1 MKKGIVTA
9 AITLATAGL
18 GLWSSI
24 PADAAEPRYYNYQDA
39 LTGAPQGVDL
49 NSSEYSGYFW
59 NGDNG
64 VEANGTNKA
73 EIVNAGSTTNSAI
86 KISQAGEKNSWGA
99 IWSRDAV
106 FDLAKPE
113 RTGMWIY
120 TSTEQAF
127 VNQGLGDGMAFVL
140 QNSTQGVKAFSK
152 STALDKDKNT
162 VITPGVGESM
172 GVWGMDPQSWQKMDL
187 GQNAIDRSWALEF
200 DTHRNQEDPLK
211 LVQWDLNDTYPSSFD
226 NGNYYNQF
234 DSSGDATGAA
244 GTISSSNNHIASNY
258 PGSASTYTAVG
269 AAGLKTNIWATNL
282 LGATTWYPTLFSSDY
297 RGTYYFYK
305 MTHLGYLD
313 EGKNADATTDKMTD
327 HRWHHVT
334 LTYTPPTNGTNIG
347 KMRYVYDD
355 KNSDTGQPKQPA
367 NEATVPLKLDEF
379 KLENGSTKVRWGFT
393 GSTGESTENNLV
405 VFDQVPGDVV
415 NSATATLSIQD
426 NDSND
431 YTPVDTSSTPT
442 ISGGMPVKLAYTF
455 KRSGG
460 SKDWE
465 EVNAALNIPNSITLT
480 SGSIE
485 NPDGSR
491 AEVDISK
498 RDGTT
503 LPVNLGS
510 DGNGLTLTGSDEAKI
525 TLYGTVGADAATEA
539 EATSYF
545 NGSNASAAA
554 SLPAFN
560 VKASNL
566 KMTISPEDSTLN
578 VADGSGQPA
587 QIVGQAKY
595 PYGLDAGAAA
605 MKPEDIIVH
614 LVVNHVDQGSKALT
628 DILAMPGVDPWVF
641 SYPVDDSLLK
651 RGVNTIE
658 LYSTNKSSEERSN
671 TDSVDV
677 TTSGYG
683 FGSTSGPLVF
693 QPTVLSGSATVIKR
707 SAKWALAVVDSRQKA
722 GWQLV
727 ARTAGMTLN
736 DNTAVK
742 TPLDGQLI
750 YVDSDGTQHPLSN
763 DMSTLIATGQATG
776 DDTETDIAADWSD
789 DQGILL
795 KINGSAMQGNYSGEI
810 DWELTNVP
818 S

>member
-1 MKKGIVTA
+1 MPT
-9 AITLATAGL
+9 
-18 GLWSSI
+18 
-24 PADAAEPRYYNYQDA
+24 DAAETRYYNYQDTLA
-39 LTGAPQGVDL
+39 GAPQGVDL

-73 EIVNAGSTTNSAI
+73 EVVNAGSATNSAI
-86 KISQAGEKNSWGA
+86 KISRAGEKNSWGA

-113 RTGMWIY
+113 RAGMWIY
-120 TSTEQAF
+120 TSTEQAY
-127 VNQGLGDGMAFVL
+127 VSQGLGDGMAFVL

-152 STALDKDKNT
+152 STALDKNKNT

-172 GVWGMDPQSWQKMDL
+172 GVWGMDPESWQKMDL

-200 DTHRNQEDPLK
+200 DTHRNQENPLAE
-211 LVQWDLNDTYPSSFD
+211 LQWDLNDTYPSSFD
-226 NGNYYNQF
+226 NGSYYNQF
-234 DSSGDATGAA
+234 DSSGNATGTA

-269 AAGLKTNIWATNL
+269 TAGLKTNIWATNL
-282 LGATTWYPTLFSSDY
+282 LGATTWYPTLLSSDY

-355 KNSDTGQPKQPA
+355 KNSDTGQPKTPA

-415 NSATATLSIQD
+415 NGATATLSTQD
-426 NDSND
+426 NDSTD

-465 EVNAALNIPNSITLT
+465 EVNATLNIPNSITLT
-480 SGSIE
+480 SGRIE
-485 NPDGSR
+485 NPDGTQDK
-491 AEVDISK
+491 VDIAK

-503 LPVNLGS
+503 LPVSLGS
-510 DGNGLTLTGSDEAKI
+510 EGNGLTLTGSDEAKI

-545 NGSNASAAA
+545 NGSNASATAN
-554 SLPAFN
+554 LPAFN
-560 VKASNL
+560 VKASSL
-566 KMTISPEDSTLN
+566 TMTISPADSTLN
-578 VADGSGQPA
+578 VDYGNTSQPA

-595 PYGLDAGAAA
+595 PYGIAGGTAALSS
-605 MKPEDIIVH
+605 DDVVVH
-614 LVVNHVDQGSKALT
+614 LVVNNVNQGSKTLT
-628 DILAMPGVDPWVF
+628 DILVNPLDPYVF
-641 SYPVDDSLLK
+641 NYPVANTLLSK
-651 RGVNTIE
+651 MGPNSIS
-658 LYSTNKSSEERSN
+658 LYSTSKSKDRSN
-671 TDSVDV
+671 TDSVIV
-677 TTSGYG
+677 TTGG
-683 FGSTSGPLVF
+683 FGFGDTSGNLTF
-693 QPTVLSGSATVIKR
+693 EPTVLSGVATTIKR
-707 SAKWALAVVDSRQKA
+707 ATDWSFNVVDSRQNSHWNLSA
-722 GWQLV
+722 
-727 ARTAGMTLN
+727 TTDGMSLI
-736 DNTAVK
+736 DDTAVK
-742 TPLDGQLI
+742 TKLDGELI
-750 YVDSDGTQHPLSN
+750 YVDDAGTSHPLNASS
-763 DMSTLIATGQATG
+763 STKIATGTG
-776 DDTETDIAADWSD
+776 TGTTIGTNIASDWKSN
-789 DQGILL
+789 QGILL
-795 KINGSAMQGNYSGEI
+795 KVNGSAMQGNYSGTI
-810 DWELTNVP
+810 QWQLSNAP